1 MWTYTGELE
10 EGGSPGRGGGG
21 GGGRRL
27 VAHFSSL
34 RLAGPYVVLYV

>member
-10 EGGSPGRGGGG
+10 EGGALGGG